1 VDVDK
6 DLLAEAMRL
15 TNVTTQRQ
23 AIALAL
29 QELVRVKRL
38 ERLAARVGRQT
49 LSLTPEELKRMRRDE

>member
-15 TNVTTQRQ
+15 TNVTTQRK

-38 ERLAARVGRQT
+38 ERLAARVGRQN